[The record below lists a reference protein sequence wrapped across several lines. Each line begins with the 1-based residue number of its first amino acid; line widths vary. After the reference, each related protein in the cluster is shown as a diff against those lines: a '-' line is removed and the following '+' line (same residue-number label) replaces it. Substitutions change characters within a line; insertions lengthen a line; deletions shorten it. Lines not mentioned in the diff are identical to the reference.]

1 MSIDIKKAKKVVA
14 KGAKAGHKVPKY
26 EQRETDSVVVAPKP
40 APKGS
45 K

>member
-26 EQRETDSVVVAPKP
+26 EQRETDAAPAAPKP
-40 APKGS
+40 APKGG